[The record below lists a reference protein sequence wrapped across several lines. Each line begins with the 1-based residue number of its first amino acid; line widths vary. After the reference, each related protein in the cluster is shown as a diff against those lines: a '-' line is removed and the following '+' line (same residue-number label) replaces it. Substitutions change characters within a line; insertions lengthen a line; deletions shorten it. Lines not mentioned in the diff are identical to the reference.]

1 MDKSSI
7 GKWIRIQSYKHDGS
21 LHRTWDNMMIID
33 VQDDFIVTGSCASR
47 VVENDGRIWYT
58 KEPAVSIFFLH
69 NWFNVIAMIRGHGD
83 VVCYYCNIASP
94 SLEDQNIVE
103 YIDYDLDLKLF
114 PDSTIME
121 LDRKEYLFHKEKY
134 QYSEEL
140 DKVINHEFERIRK
153 LMTKREFP
161 FDDSLM
167 KEYIAKYYQIKKE
180 QDEIY

>member
-21 LHRTWDNMMIID
+21 LHRTWDNMMVID
-33 VQDDFIVTGSCASR
+33 VQEDYIVTGSCASR

-69 NWFNVIAMIRGHGD
+69 NWFNVIAMMRNGT
-83 VVCYYCNIASP
+83 VCYYCNIASP

-121 LDRKEYLFHKEKY
+121 LDRKEYLYHREKY
-134 QYSEEL
+134 QYSDDL
-140 DKVINHEFERIRK
+140 DRIINHEFERIRK
-153 LMTKREFP
+153 LMNNREFP
-161 FDDSLM
+161 FQDDKM
-167 KEYIAKYYQIKKE
+167 QEYIQMYYSIKKE